1 MDNLSEEEQKAI
13 ENISELFK
21 RKDKIVREAQIN
33 NCMSSFKLELEQEV
47 EKQNKELMLSK
58 LGEIG
63 KQGCLKCK
71 TVENA
76 VNLRRDNIK
85 LKQEIKAL
93 KNDTYW
99 KGYIDK
105 QNEAAEICKQCKY
118 IKNNKIKDKMIEE
131 MSKEINKTTSE
142 KYKIKHICEKGK
154 CRNEECHE
162 DDWNECIKEYFRNE
176 VENNESN
183 D

>member
-21 RKDKIVREAQIN
+21 RKDKIVREAKIN

-47 EKQNKELMLSK
+47 KDWNTVLNLIEKQNKELMLSK

-99 KGYIDK
+99 YL
-105 QNEAAEICKQCKY
+105 
-118 IKNNKIKDKMIEE
+118 NN
-131 MSKEINKTTSE
+131 IN
-142 KYKIKHICEKGK
+142 
-154 CRNEECHE
+154 
-162 DDWNECIKEYFRNE
+162 
-176 VENNESN
+176 
-183 D
+183 